1 MTMASPD
8 KLLLVGS
15 LPPAVCNGARL
26 TEATATAFLNAGYDV
41 AVLIDE
47 LAPPPADNLS
57 LKILRPFDASLQ
69 SGDYDAWPRLYVVG
83 NNASSLPTLGMLQA
97 YPGAVLVADNS
108 LYDLAL
114 AAFKTVPD
122 GDAAIAD
129 WLEGVAG
136 QDGNVLA
143 RSITHHR
150 RLSTAIGNE
159 VPGFDACLS
168 AATAHIALSGMQEAT
183 LADAGFS
190 PLRVGPPPVNR
201 DAPQSPQPIADTPRR
216 LLAFGIGPTHQTA
229 LRHHLSSTDGIDISF
244 STRHAA
250 SVVTEIEAA
259 DAILIMDGFDLSFC
273 PLAHASLAAGKIVV
287 CAHQAWVA
295 DLPPG
300 CVLPVKHEKAMAELA
315 LAIQVLI
322 KNEDLRKALTANHYS
337 DIAAD
342 RQAKEWCAAVHE
354 TACSAVC
361 MKPPRAVLPPK
372 APNAP
377 PQAWPAS
384 ADQPVSG
391 VRALI
396 GAVPAPAILAHQFQD
411 LDRQQCPS
419 FLTPIVTEF
428 LAAFTDEPP
437 LRIPGL
443 FGFEDPLILS
453 TNDNSQQNGNVK
465 VTDWPSIQP
474 ALLQAREALTFGCVV
489 DGAQMVTAGQTK
501 HPVQWTF
508 HLPENAFSG
517 RADDTHLDADAG
529 IFCKFD
535 KTRHSLS
542 LVCFTGAA
550 GTLALSI
557 KTSHTVVATNNQATM
572 VLRDGEAQPFKVD
585 GHGIA
590 AIKMAASP
598 SPSGEQVDL
607 TKILAEAGLDLKW
620 SPL

>member
-1 MTMASPD
+1 MASSG

-15 LPPAVCNGARL
+15 LPPAVCNRARL
-26 TEATATAFLNAGYDV
+26 TEATAKAFIEAGFDV

-47 LAPPPADNLS
+47 LAPPPADDLS
-57 LKILRPFDASLQ
+57 LKVVRPFDASIQ
-69 SGDYDAWPRLYVVG
+69 NGSYDAWPRLYIVG
-83 NNASSLPTLGMLQA
+83 NNASSLPTAGMLKA
-97 YPGAVLVADNS
+97 CPGPVMAAENS

-114 AAFKTVPD
+114 AVFKTSNDQDV
-122 GDAAIAD
+122 AIDD
-129 WLEGVAG
+129 WLQDVAG
-136 QDGNVLA
+136 QDGGVLA

-150 RLSTAIGNE
+150 RRSKAIANE

-168 AATAHIALSGMQEAT
+168 AATAHIALSGLQEAI
-183 LADAGFS
+183 LVDAGFS
-190 PLRVGPPPVNR
+190 PLRAGPPPFSR
-201 DAPQSPQPIADTPRR
+201 AKQQSTPGNARNPLR
-216 LLAFGIGPTHQTA
+216 LRAFGLQPACQAT
-229 LRHHLSSTDGIDISF
+229 LRHHLASTDEVDITF

-250 SVVTEIEAA
+250 SVLAEIEAS
-259 DAILIMDGFDLSFC
+259 DVIIVMDGFDLSFC
-273 PLAHASLAAGKIVV
+273 PLVMASLAEGKIVV
-287 CAHQAWVA
+287 CAHQAWAA

-300 CVLPVKHEKAMAELA
+300 CVLPIKHEKAMAELA
-315 LAIQVLI
+315 LAIQALI
-322 KNEDLRKALTANHYS
+322 KNKDLRKALTANHYS

-342 RQAKEWCAAVHE
+342 RQAKEWCVAVHE
-354 TACSAVC
+354 AACSAIR
-361 MKPPRAVLPPK
+361 MEPPQAVLPPK

-396 GAVPAPAILAHQFQD
+396 GAVPAPTILAHQFQD
-411 LDRQQCPS
+411 LDGQQCPK
-419 FLTPIVTEF
+419 FMTPTIIEF
-428 LAAFTDEPP
+428 LAAFADEPL

-453 TNDNSQQNGNVK
+453 TNDNSKQNGSVK

-501 HPVQWTF
+501 HPAHWTF

-529 IFCKFD
+529 VFCKFD

-550 GTLALSI
+550 GTLAMSI
-557 KTSHTVVATNNQATM
+557 RTPHTVVATNNQATM
-572 VLRDGEAQPFKVD
+572 LLRDGEDQPFQVD

-598 SPSGEQVDL
+598 SPSGGQVDL

>member
-1 MTMASPD
+1 MASPG

-15 LPPAVCNGARL
+15 LPPAVCNRARL
-26 TEATATAFLNAGYDV
+26 TEATAKAFLETGFDV

-47 LAPPPADNLS
+47 LAPPPTDSLN
-57 LKILRPFDASLQ
+57 LKILHPFDSSLQ
-69 SGDYDAWPRLYVVG
+69 SGDYDAWPRLYIVG

-97 YPGAVLVADNS
+97 YPGAAMVADNS

-159 VPGFDACLS
+159 VPGFEACLS
-168 AATAHIALSGMQEAT
+168 AATAHIALSGMQEVT
-183 LADAGFS
+183 LVDAGFS
-190 PLRVGPPPVNR
+190 PLHVGPPPFNR
-201 DAPQSPQPIADTPRR
+201 GASQSTQPNADNPHR
-216 LLAFGIGPTHQTA
+216 LLAFGIGPTYQTA
-229 LRHHLSSTDGIDISF
+229 LRHHLAPTDGIDISF
-244 STRHAA
+244 SLRHAA
-250 SVVTEIEAA
+250 SVLTEIEAA
-259 DAILIMDGFDLSFC
+259 DVILIMDGFDLSFC
-273 PLAHASLAAGKIVV
+273 PLARASLAAGKIVV
-287 CAHQAWVA
+287 CAHQAWAA

-300 CVLPVKHEKAMAELA
+300 CVLPVKHETAMAELA
-315 LAIQVLI
+315 LAIQALI
-322 KNEDLRKALTANHYS
+322 KNKDLRKALTANHYS

-342 RQAKEWCAAVHE
+342 RQAKEWCVAVYE
-354 TACSAVC
+354 AACSAVR
-361 MKPPRAVLPPK
+361 MEPPQAVLPPE

-384 ADQPVSG
+384 ADRPVSG

-411 LDRQQCPS
+411 LDRQQCPK
-419 FLTPIVTEF
+419 FMTPIIAEF

-453 TNDNSQQNGNVK
+453 TNANSNINPGTK
-465 VTDWPSIQP
+465 VLDWPSIQP

-489 DGAQMVTAGQTK
+489 DGTQMVTAGQTK
-501 HPVQWTF
+501 HPVHWTF
-508 HLPENAFSG
+508 RLPENAFSG
-517 RADDTHLDADAG
+517 RAHDTHLDADAG
-529 IFCKFD
+529 VFCKFD

-542 LVCFTGAA
+542 LVCFTGTA
-550 GTLALSI
+550 GTLSMSI
-557 KTSHTVVATNNQATM
+557 RTPHTVVATNNQTTM
-572 VLRDGEAQPFKVD
+572 LLHDGQVQPFQV
-585 GHGIA
+585 GNHGVA
-590 AIKMAASP
+590 AVKMAASP
-598 SPSGEQVDL
+598 SLSGDQVDL
-607 TKILAEAGLDLKW
+607 IKILAETGLILKW
-620 SPL
+620 SPS